1 MEGNPNGSV
10 LYEDGMKGAPGLQGE
25 TVASWF
31 CWGRF
36 HVLPCSRLFCIFFS
50 LQGIETFSHFDC
62 FKKAI
67 HITSGFC
74 PVLSEREK
82 EECAHTTPKRKG
94 DVVPSCGRQG
104 AGQRAGRS
112 KLCPPVGVWKS
123 ISSCGSNQSS
133 KAGVQGEVG
142 IMEQFELQAG
152 FCLSHSSQPWGG
164 FVILWGQRSVP
175 FLGSQIEFPDLVVR

>member
-1 MEGNPNGSV
+1 MAEHWRG
-10 LYEDGMKGAPGLQGE
+10 YEECARTPGRDGGITILLRK
-25 TVASWF
+25 V
-31 CWGRF
+31 
-36 HVLPCSRLFCIFFS
+36 PCTSLLLAFFVFFS
-50 LQGIETFSHFDC
+50 PHFSHIDC
-62 FKKAI
+62 FKKAFD
-67 HITSGFC
+67 ITSGFC
-74 PVLSEREK
+74 PVLSEHEK

-94 DVVPSCGRQG
+94 DVVPSGGRQG

-123 ISSCGSNQSS
+123 VSSCGSNQSS

-142 IMEQFELQAG
+142 IMEQLELQAG